1 MAFGRA
7 ADLPLL
13 VAAGTAQA
21 LLLVAADSAG
31 TAGIA
36 AVFSPEFTGRRAQI
50 LSHDHTY
57 HLEHSDCQ
65 YQTIAACVPLSTKHF
80 SSVQCSPSS
89 IFRAQT
95 VFKFK

>member
-21 LLLVAADSAG
+21 LLLVAADTAG

-36 AVFSPEFTGRRAQI
+36 DRLLLV
-50 LSHDHTY
+50 
-57 HLEHSDCQ
+57 
-65 YQTIAACVPLSTKHF
+65 AAG
-80 SSVQCSPSS
+80 
-89 IFRAQT
+89 
-95 VFKFK
+95 

>member
-36 AVFSPEFTGRRAQI
+36 DRLLLLLVAAGTAGTAGIADRLLLVVAAGIADWLLLVVAADTAGTADWLLTGCWW
-50 LSHDHTY
+50 LLVSNG
-57 HLEHSDCQ
+57 HL
-65 YQTIAACVPLSTKHF
+65 
-80 SSVQCSPSS
+80 
-89 IFRAQT
+89 
-95 VFKFK
+95 